1 MELDLIVEVRAWNMK
16 YKWMVRY
23 LCHRCVWARR
33 GSQAFEK
40 ANNRSV
46 SEDRPRQI
54 LEGEDMKNTGPGVI
68 ITMHAIKLLFRI
80 YCLLPYTP
88 LGRKNG
94 KPLRLPLEL
103 LKGPSLPGFV
113 RIIGHQGVNSV
124 FSQSPLH
131 SVRRSLFPHLA
142 ARYRP
147 STWQS
152 RTLT

>member
-16 YKWMVRY
+16 FKWMVRY

-68 ITMHAIKLLFRI
+68 ITMHAIKLLFSSEDQPVI
-80 YCLLPYTP
+80 
-88 LGRKNG
+88 
-94 KPLRLPLEL
+94 
-103 LKGPSLPGFV
+103 
-113 RIIGHQGVNSV
+113 
-124 FSQSPLH
+124 
-131 SVRRSLFPHLA
+131 RSRDANQFQ
-142 ARYRP
+142 
-147 STWQS
+147 TWEGAV
-152 RTLT
+152 TVVI